1 MAKCLPTTLCTVA
14 LACLVAT
21 AANAQDRTPADLAAE
36 NEVQLQLLQQQRQIR
51 DMLGTDQILA
61 SLPTVISVMQF
72 QGKSTARLA
81 LANGAVLTFAEGDE
95 IMERMRLASVAPRAV
110 QVSIEPLP
118 NAKSKKPVRMKLAFK
133 AVAMSSPAGGS
144 PTMQPAMPMQGGM
157 PPAPL
162 AIPEGLLQ
170 MPPALPRQGTSTMTS
185 STAVPPATPVSNNP

>member
-1 MAKCLPTTLCTVA
+1 MAKCFPTTLCTVA

-133 AVAMSSPAGGS
+133 AAATTSPASGS
-144 PTMQPAMPMQGGM
+144 PIMQPAMPMQGGM

-170 MPPALPRQGTSTMTS
+170 MPPALPRPGTSAMTS
-185 STAVPPATPVSNNP
+185 STAVTPATPVSNNP